1 MTQEALKLALEALE
15 SCDSGH
21 ISDGGKQWFDEEL
34 VDKAYAAIKEALA
47 QPEQEPVAWMQVT
60 KYGNKL
66 LAFTEPPLEPPCYTG
81 EFIAAKN
88 YPLFL
93 KKENT

>member
-1 MTQEALKLALEALE
+1 MTQDEVVEMARQAGIKRDTAEYHKDELEAFAKLVAAKAIAGLE
-15 SCDSGH
+15 S
-21 ISDGGKQWFDEEL
+21 
-34 VDKAYAAIKEALA
+34 
-47 QPEQEPVAWMQVT
+47 QEPVAWMQVT